1 MYYLIDD
8 VDNVD
13 NKLLCL
19 TDSVV
24 YFFFVVNN
32 NLTGLLK
39 ILDSIIVMLI
49 FRDKLNYLLTFF
61 HNVFNIKSIHFI

>member
-1 MYYLIDD
+1 MYYLIDG

-13 NKLLCL
+13 NKLLCP
-19 TDSVV
+19 TDHVV
-24 YFFFVVNN
+24 YFFVVNN

-49 FRDKLNYLLTFF
+49 FRDKINYLLTFF